1 MIPRYP
7 CMKKIKINYEAQ
19 FSIDSI
25 LNDEIKKKKKTK
37 NDIKNDSSQLVKHY
51 SLLLRSE

>member
-25 LNDEIKKKKKTK
+25 LNDEIKNKKNKK
-37 NDIKNDSSQLVKHY
+37 
-51 SLLLRSE
+51 